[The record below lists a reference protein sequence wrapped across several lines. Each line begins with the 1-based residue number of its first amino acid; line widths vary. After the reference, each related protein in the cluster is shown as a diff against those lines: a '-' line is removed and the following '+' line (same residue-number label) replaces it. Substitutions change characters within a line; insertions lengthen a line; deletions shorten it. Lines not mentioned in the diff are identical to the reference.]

1 MARTRASDYDEK
13 RTAILRRAAA
23 IFAEKSVSGASM
35 ADLAREIGA
44 SKSLIYHYY
53 ESKDDLVFDIV
64 HSHLMEIEEV
74 FAEVDD
80 PQLSAEEKIRLLV
93 RLLLERYRD
102 ADNHHKVQLNGIGNL
117 PEDKARQIQDVE
129 RRIVNNLSDLIVAFH
144 PAVKNDKRLVKPVTM
159 SLFGIINWV
168 YMWFKEDGPMTREE
182 YADLAVS
189 IFLNGIRS
197 IR

>member
-13 RTAILRRAAA
+13 RTTILRRAAA

-64 HSHLMEIEEV
+64 YSHLQEIEEV
-74 FAEVDD
+74 FAAVED
-80 PQLSAEEKIRLLV
+80 PQLSAEQRIRLLI

-102 ADNHHKVQLNGIGNL
+102 ADNHHKVQLNSIGNL
-117 PEDKARQIQDVE
+117 PADKARQIQDVE
-129 RRIVNNLSDLIVAFH
+129 RRIVKNLSDLIVAFH
-144 PAVKNDKRLVKPVTM
+144 PAVQNDKRLVKPVTM

-168 YMWFKEDGPMTREE
+168 YMWFNEDGPMTREE
-182 YADLAVS
+182 YADLAAS